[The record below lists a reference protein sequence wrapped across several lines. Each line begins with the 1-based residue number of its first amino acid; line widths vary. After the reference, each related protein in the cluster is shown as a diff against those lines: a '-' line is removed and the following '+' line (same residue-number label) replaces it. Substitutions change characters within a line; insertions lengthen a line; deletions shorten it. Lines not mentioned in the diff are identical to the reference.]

1 MNSYDLVTIGNYTK
15 DTIVSAAGT
24 RYVDGG
30 GYSYAAHAAQLKG
43 LRIAAVTRLAH
54 EDRGSTDALR
64 AKGID
69 VHIFESP
76 RSTLMRLEYP
86 TDNVDE
92 RTLTVAA
99 VADPFTPALVADF
112 EARAFVVNGS
122 ARGEATQDVMR
133 ALKEKGGLLCADL
146 QGFIRVVSSSG
157 KLEYRPWPEQAEI
170 LGLVDI
176 LKTDAVEAEFLTGE
190 SDIHQ
195 AAAALA
201 TFGPSDVVLTHRDGL
216 LVLSEGS
223 YCEAGFFPDELRGRS
238 GRGDTCMGSYVS
250 CRLDASAREATVWA
264 AAVTSLKLEREG
276 PVNRSPEDV
285 EALIAD
291 KYAAK
296 SASPC
301 TAAGKRRS

>member
-1 MNSYDLVTIGNYTK
+1 MSSYDLVTIGNYTK

-24 RYVDGG
+24 RHVDGG

-43 LRIAAVTRLAH
+43 ISIGAVTRLAP

-76 RSTLMRLEYP
+76 HSTLMRLEYP

-99 VADPFTPALVADF
+99 VADPFTPELLRDF

-122 ARGEATQDVMR
+122 ARGEASLEVMQ
-133 ALKEKGGLLCADL
+133 ALKSKGGLLCADL
-146 QGFIRVVSSSG
+146 QGFIRVVSDTG
-157 KLEYRPWPEQAEI
+157 QLEYRPWPEQAEI

-176 LKTDAVEAEFLTGE
+176 LKTDAVEAEFITGE

-195 AAAALA
+195 AAAELA
-201 TFGPSDVVLTHRDGL
+201 TFGPKDVVLTHREGL
-216 LVLSEGS
+216 LVLSAGQA
-223 YCEAGFFPDELRGRS
+223 YEAAFHPDELRGRS

-250 CRLDASAREATVWA
+250 CRLDASAEDATVWA

-276 PVNRSPEDV
+276 PVNCSREDV
-285 EALIAD
+285 EALV
-291 KYAAK
+291 AAK
-296 SASPC
+296 YRRGDSSL
-301 TAAGKRRS
+301 TAGSRA